1 MRLAIWARLIKQPH
15 RRRVS
20 LRIAV
25 DFLAVMGLNY
35 AGNSPTQAADSMPTI
50 RVRVLNFTKAT
61 PQTITSAE
69 REAGRILGDA
79 GLNVVWLNCPLGQT
93 TVNPSQKYLKF

>member
-1 MRLAIWARLIKQPH
+1 MRIAIWARLIKQPH

-25 DFLAVMGLNY
+25 GFLAVMGSNY
-35 AGNSPTQAADSMPTI
+35 ASNSPTQAADSMPTI

-61 PQTITSAE
+61 PQTVA
-69 REAGRILGDA
+69 L
-79 GLNVVWLNCPLGQT
+79 
-93 TVNPSQKYLKF
+93 